1 MAKRILVGLL
11 VALFMCAVA
20 VQAQSPAGPPKPSPE
35 HKRLGVFVGKWN
47 GSGEMKSGPWGPGGK
62 MTWTEA
68 CEWFAG
74 GFSVVCHANMKGPMG
89 DGKGLFILG
98 YNADEKEYV
107 YFGIE
112 SAMGNPETSKG
123 TVQGN
128 TWSWAGEGKMG
139 GKMVKS
145 RFTIIEQSKD
155 TFTFKGESSVDGGPW
170 SATEEGKSTRAERVL
185 H

>member
-1 MAKRILVGLL
+1 MVKRILVGL
-11 VALFMCAVA
+11 VAAFVA
-20 VQAQSPAGPPKPSPE
+20 CVLATQAQAPAGPPKPGPE
-35 HKRLGVFVGKWN
+35 HKRLGTFVGKWS
-47 GSGEMKSGPWGPGGK
+47 GSGETKPGPWGPGGK
-62 MTWTEA
+62 MSWTES

-74 GFSVVCHANMKGPMG
+74 GFSVVCHSDMTGPMG

-98 YNADEKEYV
+98 YNTDEKEYV
-107 YFGIE
+107 YFGIN

-128 TWSWAGEGKMG
+128 TWSWTGEGTMG

-170 SATEEGKSTRAERVL
+170 SVTEEGKSTRTM
-185 H
+185 